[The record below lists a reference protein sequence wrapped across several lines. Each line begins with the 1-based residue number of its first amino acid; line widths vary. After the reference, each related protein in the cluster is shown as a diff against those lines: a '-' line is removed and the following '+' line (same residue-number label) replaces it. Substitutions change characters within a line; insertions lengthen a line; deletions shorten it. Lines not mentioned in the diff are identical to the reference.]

1 MKETMIQHS
10 LQGQGEIRQAIKEKV
25 LNLRKHNYI
34 LGFDEAEN
42 PNMQV
47 QDINKN
53 QALQEAARAKSISQI
68 MAQPKPVLNSQNIR
82 KSHFEISHSKQN
94 NDYKSISRIA

>member
-1 MKETMIQHS
+1 
-10 LQGQGEIRQAIKEKV
+10 V

-53 QALQEAARAKSISQI
+53 QALQEAARAKSIC
-68 MAQPKPVLNSQNIR
+68 
-82 KSHFEISHSKQN
+82 
-94 NDYKSISRIA
+94 